1 MRFPE
6 LSKGIT
12 SHPISQEMPAIDIQ
26 IDLCDTIPS
35 AGTYPCLI
43 SAILIE
49 EEVVPKMDS
58 SMKQSAVASLL
69 ALR

>member
-1 MRFPE
+1 M
-6 LSKGIT
+6 
-12 SHPISQEMPAIDIQ
+12 EMPAIDIQ
-26 IDLCDTIPS
+26 KKVCNTSLS
-35 AGTYPCLI
+35 AGNHPCPK

-58 SMKQSAVASLL
+58 SMKRSAVASLL

>member
-1 MRFPE
+1 
-6 LSKGIT
+6 
-12 SHPISQEMPAIDIQ
+12 MPTIDIQ
-26 IDLCDTIPS
+26 IDLCDTTYS
-35 AGTYPCLI
+35 AGNLSCPN

-58 SMKQSAVASLL
+58 SLKQSAVASLL